1 MIIQSSRV
9 FINDEFLPKQIEII
23 DSKITRILPYNSE
36 PVDKDYGNNRIVPG
50 FIDVHTHGYKGY
62 DTNDATEDGL
72 KKWLI
77 DITSEGVCGL
87 CPTTITQSKEVLTN
101 AVKNVTNVYSKNPE
115 GAEILGIH
123 FEGPYISKEFK
134 GAQPEEYIVKPNVE
148 EFKEYQRN
156 ANGLI
161 KIITIAPEEDDNYE
175 LIKYCVDNNV
185 NVSLGHSA
193 ATYEEAQEAIK
204 LGATCFTHT
213 YNGMSRFNHRDNN
226 LVGAAL
232 GSDIFAEC
240 ICDSHHSTI
249 NSLRI
254 FFRCKGKNGIMMS
267 DGLMTK
273 GLPVGTKMLF
283 GGQEIEMRD
292 DDTCR
297 LTSTG
302 NFAGSILRINN
313 GLRILVEEVGVPFE
327 IALSSCT
334 SAPARYL
341 KIDDHKGYIKENY
354 DADIVVLDDAYN
366 VLNTYCRGKLYSY
379 EQ

>member
-1 MIIQSSRV
+1 MIIQSKRV
-9 FINDEFLPKQIEII
+9 FINDEFVAKQILIENG
-23 DSKITRILPYNSE
+23 KITDILPYNTE
-36 PVDKDYGNNRIVPG
+36 KVDKDFGDNRIVPG
-50 FIDVHTHGYKGY
+50 FIDVHCHGYQGY
-62 DTNDATEDGL
+62 DTNDATEQGL
-72 KKWLI
+72 KSWLKN
-77 DITSEGVCGL
+77 ITSEGVCGL

-101 AVKNVTNVYSKNPE
+101 AVKNVANVKKNNPE

-123 FEGPYISKEFK
+123 FEGPYISKEYK
-134 GAQPEEYIVKPNVE
+134 GAQPEQYIVKPNVE
-148 EFKEYQRN
+148 EFKEYQK
-156 ANGLI
+156 AADGLI
-161 KIITIAPEEDDNYE
+161 KIITVAPEEDDNYE
-175 LIKYCVDNNV
+175 LIKYCIDNNV

-193 ATYEEAQEAIK
+193 ATYDQALDAIK
-204 LGATCFTHT
+204 LGTSCFTHT

-232 GSDIFAEC
+232 GSDVFAEC
-240 ICDSHHSTI
+240 ICDGHHSTI

-283 GGQEIEMRD
+283 GGQEIEMKD

-313 GLRILVEEVGVPFE
+313 GLKILVEEVGVPFE

-341 KIDDHKGYIKENY
+341 KIDDRKGYIKQGY
-354 DADIVVLDDAYN
+354 DADIVVLNDNYD
-366 VLNTYCRGKLYSY
+366 VLDTFARGILYSY
-379 EQ
+379 E

>member
-1 MIIQSSRV
+1 MIIQSKRV
-9 FINDEFLPKQIEII
+9 FIDDKFEEKQIEIQ
-23 DSKITRILPYNSE
+23 DGKIVNIYPYNQE
-36 PVDKDYGNNRIVPG
+36 KVDKDFDNNRVVPG
-50 FIDVHTHGYKGY
+50 FIDVHCHGYGGY

-72 KKWLI
+72 KTWLKQV
-77 DITSEGVCGL
+77 TSEGVCGL
-87 CPTTITQSKEVLTN
+87 CPTTITQSKDVLSK
-101 AVKNVTNVYSKNPE
+101 AVENVANVYKQNPD

-134 GAQPEEYIVKPNVE
+134 GAQPEKYIVKPDIE
-148 EFKEYQRN
+148 EFKQYQQK

-161 KIITIAPEEDDNYE
+161 KIITVAPEEDNNDE
-175 LIKYCVDNNV
+175 FIKYCVANGV

-193 ATYEEAQEAIK
+193 ATYEQAMQAIQD
-204 LGATCFTHT
+204 GATCFTHT

-240 ICDSHHSTI
+240 ICDGHHSTL

-283 GGQEIEMRD
+283 GGQEIEMKP

-313 GLRILVEEVGVPFE
+313 GLRILVEDVKVPFE

-341 KIDDHKGYIKENY
+341 KIDDHKGYIKVGY
-354 DADIVVLDDAYN
+354 DADIVVLDDQYN
-366 VLNTYCRGKLYSY
+366 VLDTYCRGTLYSY
-379 EQ
+379 E

>member
-1 MIIQSSRV
+1 MIIQSNRV
-9 FINDEFLPKQIEII
+9 FINDEFVPKQIEINEG
-23 DSKITRILPYNSE
+23 KIINIYPYNQE
-36 PVDKDYGNNRIVPG
+36 KVDKDFGNNRIVPG
-50 FIDVHTHGYKGY
+50 FIDVHCHGYGGY
-62 DTNDATEDGL
+62 DTNDATVDGL
-72 KKWLI
+72 KKWLG
-77 DITSEGVCGL
+77 DVTSEGVCAL
-87 CPTTITQSKEVLTN
+87 CPTTITQSKQILTN
-101 AVKNVTNVYSKNPE
+101 AVKNVAKVKKLNPE

-123 FEGPYISKEFK
+123 FEGPYISKEYK

-148 EFKEYQRN
+148 EFKEYQR
-156 ANGLI
+156 AAEGLI
-161 KIITIAPEEDDNYE
+161 KIITIAPEEDDNFE
-175 LIKYCVDNNV
+175 LIKYCIANNV

-193 ATYEEAQEAIK
+193 ATYEQAQQAIK

-283 GGQEIEMRD
+283 GGQEIEMKE

-313 GLRILVEEVGVPFE
+313 GIKILVEEANVPIQ
-327 IALSSCT
+327 IAISSCT

-341 KIDDHKGYIKENY
+341 KIDDHKGYISQGY
-354 DADIVVLDDAYN
+354 DADIVVLDDSYN
-366 VLNTYCRGKLYSY
+366 VLDTYCRGVLYSY
-379 EQ
+379 E

>member
-1 MIIQSSRV
+1 MIIQSKKV
-9 FINDEFLPKQIEII
+9 FVDDEFIPRQIEIL
-23 DSKITRILPYNSE
+23 DSKITRILPYNQE
-36 PVDKDYGNNRIVPG
+36 KVDKDYGNNRIVPG
-50 FIDVHTHGYKGY
+50 FIDVHCHGYGGY

-72 KKWLI
+72 KKWLKNV
-77 DITSEGVCGL
+77 TSEGVCAL
-87 CPTTITQSKEVLTN
+87 CPTTITQSNEVLTN
-101 AVKNVTNVYSKNPE
+101 AVKNVAVVKKQNPE

-134 GAQPEEYIVKPNVE
+134 GAQPEQYIVKPDLQ
-148 EFKEYQRN
+148 EFKQYQKD
-156 ANGLI
+156 AEGLI
-161 KIITIAPEEDDNYE
+161 KIITIAPEEDENNQ
-175 LIKYCVDNNV
+175 LIKYCVETGV

-193 ATYEEAQEAIK
+193 ATYQQAQIAIQD
-204 LGATCFTHT
+204 GATCFTHT

-240 ICDSHHSTI
+240 ICDGHHSTI
-249 NSLRI
+249 NSLKI

-283 GGQEIEMRD
+283 GGQEIEMRP

-313 GLRILVEEVGVPFE
+313 GLRILVEEVKVPFE

-334 SAPARYL
+334 SAPARYMRV
-341 KIDDHKGYIKENY
+341 DDHKGYIKENY
-354 DADIVVLDDAYN
+354 DADIVVLDDEYN
-366 VLNTYCRGKLYSY
+366 VLATYARGIYYCY
-379 EQ
+379 E

>member
-1 MIIQSSRV
+1 MIIQSKKV
-9 FINDEFLPKQIEII
+9 FVDDEFIPRQIEIL
-23 DSKITRILPYNSE
+23 DSKITRILPYNQE
-36 PVDKDYGNNRIVPG
+36 KVDKDYGNNRIVPG
-50 FIDVHTHGYKGY
+50 FIDVHCHGYGGY

-72 KKWLI
+72 KKWLKNV
-77 DITSEGVCGL
+77 TSEGVCAL
-87 CPTTITQSKEVLTN
+87 CPTTITQSNEVLTN
-101 AVKNVTNVYSKNPE
+101 AVKNVAVVKKQNPE

-134 GAQPEEYIVKPNVE
+134 GAQPEQYIVKPDIQ
-148 EFKEYQRN
+148 EFKQYQKD
-156 ANGLI
+156 AEGLI
-161 KIITIAPEEDDNYE
+161 KIITIAPEEDENNQ
-175 LIKYCVDNNV
+175 LIKYCVETGV

-193 ATYEEAQEAIK
+193 ATYQQAQIAIQD
-204 LGATCFTHT
+204 GATCFTHT

-240 ICDSHHSTI
+240 ICDGHHSTI
-249 NSLRI
+249 NSLKI

-283 GGQEIEMRD
+283 GGQEIEMRP

-313 GLRILVEEVGVPFE
+313 GLRILVEEVKVPFE

-334 SAPARYL
+334 SAPARYMRV
-341 KIDDHKGYIKENY
+341 DDHKGYIKENY
-354 DADIVVLDDAYN
+354 DADIVVLDDEYN
-366 VLNTYCRGKLYSY
+366 VLATYARGIYYCY
-379 EQ
+379 E

>member
-1 MIIQSSRV
+1 MIIQSKRV
-9 FINDEFLPKQIEII
+9 FINDEFVEKQIEIV
-23 DSKITRILPYNSE
+23 DGKIQRILSYNQGN
-36 PVDKDYGNNRIVPG
+36 VDIDCDTNRIVPG
-50 FIDVHTHGYKGY
+50 FIDVHCHGYGGY
-62 DTNDATEDGL
+62 DTNDATEEGL
-72 KKWLI
+72 KAWLKNV
-77 DITSEGVCGL
+77 TSEGVCAL
-87 CPTTITQSKEVLTN
+87 CPTTITQSNEVLTN
-101 AVKNVTNVYSKNPE
+101 AVKNVAKVYSQKPE

-134 GAQPEEYIVKPNVE
+134 GAQPEEYIVKPNIE
-148 EFKEYQRN
+148 EFKQYQKD
-156 ANGLI
+156 AEGLI
-161 KIITIAPEEDDNYE
+161 KIITIAPEEDENNE
-175 LIKYCVDNNV
+175 LIKYCVSTGV
-185 NVSLGHSA
+185 NVSLGHSG
-193 ATYEEAQEAIK
+193 ATYSQAMDAI
-204 LGATCFTHT
+204 LNGATCFTHT

-283 GGQEIEMRD
+283 GGQEIEMKP

-313 GLRILVEEVGVPFE
+313 GLKILVEEAKVPFE
-327 IALSSCT
+327 IALASCT

-341 KIDDHKGYIKENY
+341 HIDDHKGYIKENY
-354 DADIVVLDDAYN
+354 DADIVVLDDSYN
-366 VLNTYCRGKLYSY
+366 VLKTFARGTLYSY
-379 EQ
+379 E

>member
-1 MIIQSSRV
+1 MIIQSKKV
-9 FINDEFLPKQIEII
+9 FIDDKFEERQIEVIGN
-23 DSKITRILPYNSE
+23 KITNIYPYNKE
-36 PVDKDYGNNRIVPG
+36 KVDIDYIDKRIVPG
-50 FIDVHTHGYKGY
+50 FIDVHCHGYGGY
-62 DTNDATEDGL
+62 DTNDATQDGM
-72 KKWLI
+72 KKWLT
-77 DITSEGVCGL
+77 DVTSEGVTAL
-87 CPTTITQSKEVLTN
+87 CPTTITQSNEVLTK
-101 AVKNVTNVYSKNPE
+101 AVKNVAAVKKQNPE

-134 GAQPEEYIVKPNVE
+134 GAQPEEYIVKPNIE
-148 EFKEYQRN
+148 EFKQYQKD
-156 ANGLI
+156 AKGLI
-161 KIITIAPEEDDNYE
+161 RIITIAPEEDDNYE
-175 LIKYCVDNNV
+175 LIKYCVANGV

-193 ATYEEAQEAIK
+193 ATYKQAQDAIE

-240 ICDSHHSTI
+240 ICDGHHSTF

-273 GLPVGTKMLF
+273 GLPVGTRMLF
-283 GGQEIEMRD
+283 GGQEIEMKD

-302 NFAGSILRINN
+302 NFAGSILRLNI
-313 GLRILVEEVGVPFE
+313 GLKNLVEEVGIPFE

-341 KIDDHKGYIKENY
+341 KIDNHKGYIKQGY
-354 DADIVVLDDAYN
+354 DADIVVLDDNYD
-366 VLNTYCRGKLYSY
+366 VLATFARGKLFNY
-379 EQ
+379 E

>member
-1 MIIQSSRV
+1 MIIQSKKV
-9 FINDEFLPKQIEII
+9 FVDDEFIPRQIEIL
-23 DSKITRILPYNSE
+23 DSKITRILPYNQE
-36 PVDKDYGNNRIVPG
+36 KVDKDYGNNRIVPG
-50 FIDVHTHGYKGY
+50 FIDVHCHGYGGY

-72 KKWLI
+72 KKWLKNV
-77 DITSEGVCGL
+77 TSEGVCAL
-87 CPTTITQSKEVLTN
+87 CPTTITQSNEVLTS
-101 AVKNVTNVYSKNPE
+101 AVKNVAVVKKQNPE

-134 GAQPEEYIVKPNVE
+134 GAQPEQYIVKPDLQ
-148 EFKEYQRN
+148 EFKQYQKD
-156 ANGLI
+156 AEGLI
-161 KIITIAPEEDDNYE
+161 KIITIAPEEDENNQ
-175 LIKYCVDNNV
+175 LIKYCVETGV

-193 ATYEEAQEAIK
+193 ATYQQAQIAIQN
-204 LGATCFTHT
+204 GATCFTHT

-240 ICDSHHSTI
+240 ICDGHHSTI
-249 NSLRI
+249 NSLKI

-283 GGQEIEMRD
+283 GGQEIEMRP

-313 GLRILVEEVGVPFE
+313 GLRILVEEVKVPFE

-334 SAPARYL
+334 SAPARYMRV
-341 KIDDHKGYIKENY
+341 DDHKGYIKENY
-354 DADIVVLDDAYN
+354 DADIVVLDDEYN
-366 VLNTYCRGKLYSY
+366 VLATYARGIYYCY
-379 EQ
+379 E

>member
-1 MIIQSSRV
+1 MIIQSKRV
-9 FINDEFLPKQIEII
+9 FINDEFVEKQIEII
-23 DSKITRILPYNSE
+23 NNKIARILPYNQE
-36 PVDKDYGNNRIVPG
+36 KVDKDYGNNRIVPG
-50 FIDVHTHGYKGY
+50 FIDVHCHGYGGY
-62 DTNDATEDGL
+62 DTNDATENGL
-72 KKWLI
+72 KEWLKNV
-77 DITSEGVCGL
+77 TSEGVCAL
-87 CPTTITQSKEVLTN
+87 CPTTITQSNSVLTKAIKN
-101 AVKNVTNVYSKNPE
+101 VAAVKKQNPE

-134 GAQPEEYIVKPNVE
+134 GAQPEQYIVKPNIE
-148 EFKEYQRN
+148 EFKQYQKD
-156 ANGLI
+156 ADGLI
-161 KIITIAPEEDDNYE
+161 KIITTAPEEDDNNE
-175 LIKYCVDNNV
+175 LIKYCAKTGV

-193 ATYEEAQEAIK
+193 ATYEEAQEAIRD
-204 LGATCFTHT
+204 GATCFTHT

-283 GGQEIEMRD
+283 GGQEIEMKP

-313 GLRILVEEVGVPFE
+313 GLKILTEEVKIPFE

-334 SAPARYL
+334 SAPARYMHV
-341 KIDDHKGYIKENY
+341 DDHKGYLKENY
-354 DADIVVLDDAYN
+354 DADIVVLDDDYN
-366 VLNTYCRGKLYSY
+366 VLSTFARGILYCY
-379 EQ
+379 E

>member
-1 MIIQSSRV
+1 MIIQSKRV
-9 FINDEFLPKQIEII
+9 FIDDQFAEKQIEIQ
-23 DSKITRILPYNSE
+23 DGKIINIYPYNQE
-36 PVDKDYGNNRIVPG
+36 KVDTDFGNNRIVPG
-50 FIDVHTHGYKGY
+50 FIDVHCHGYGGY
-62 DTNDATEDGL
+62 DTNDATQEGL
-72 KKWLI
+72 KTWLKNV
-77 DITSEGVCGL
+77 TSEGVTAL
-87 CPTTITQSKEVLTN
+87 CPTTITQSNEVLTN
-101 AVKNVTNVYSKNPE
+101 AVKNVAAVKKLNPE

-134 GAQPEEYIVKPNVE
+134 GAQPEEYIVKPNIE
-148 EFKEYQRN
+148 EFKQYQKD
-156 ANGLI
+156 AEGLI

-175 LIKYCVDNNV
+175 LIKYCIANGV

-193 ATYEEAQEAIK
+193 ATYEQAMQAIE

-232 GSDIFAEC
+232 GSDVFAEC
-240 ICDSHHSTI
+240 ICDCHHSTV

-283 GGQEIEMRD
+283 GGQEIEMKP

-297 LTSTG
+297 LVSTG
-302 NFAGSILRINN
+302 NFAGSILRLNV
-313 GLRILVEEVGVPFE
+313 GLKNLVEEVGVPFN

-341 KIDDHKGYIKENY
+341 KIDDHKGYIKNGY
-354 DADIVVLDDAYN
+354 DADIVVLNDNYD
-366 VLNTYCRGKLYSY
+366 VLDTFARGILYSY
-379 EQ
+379 E

>member
-1 MIIQSSRV
+1 MIIQSKKV
-9 FINDEFLPKQIEII
+9 FIDDGFVEKQIEII
-23 DSKITRILPYNSE
+23 DNKINNIYPYNTKK
-36 PVDKDYGNNRIVPG
+36 VDIDYTNKRVVPG
-50 FIDVHTHGYKGY
+50 FIDVHCHGYGGY
-62 DTNDATEDGL
+62 DTNDATQDGL
-72 KKWLI
+72 KKWLKNV
-77 DITSEGVCGL
+77 TSEGVTAL
-87 CPTTITQSKEVLTN
+87 CPTTITQSNDVLTKAVRN
-101 AVKNVTNVYSKNPE
+101 VAAVKKQNPD

-134 GAQPEEYIVKPNVE
+134 GAQPEEYIVKPNIE
-148 EFKEYQRN
+148 QFKQYQKD
-156 ANGLI
+156 AEGLI
-161 KIITIAPEEDDNYE
+161 KIITIAPEEDENYE
-175 LIKYCVDNNV
+175 LIKHCIANGV

-193 ATYEEAQEAIK
+193 ATYKQAQEAIK

-240 ICDSHHSTI
+240 ICDGHHSTF

-283 GGQEIEMRD
+283 GGQVIEMKD

-302 NFAGSILRINN
+302 NFAGSILRLNV
-313 GLRILVEEVGVPFE
+313 GLKNLVEEVGVPFE

-341 KIDDHKGYIKENY
+341 KIDDHKGYIKQGY
-354 DADIVVLDDAYN
+354 DADIVVLDDNYD
-366 VLNTYCRGKLYSY
+366 VLTTFARGKLFNY
-379 EQ
+379 E

>member
-1 MIIQSSRV
+1 MIIQSKRV
-9 FINDEFLPKQIEII
+9 FIDDKFVERQIEIV
-23 DSKITRILPYNSE
+23 DKKIKRILPYNQE
-36 PVDKDYGNNRIVPG
+36 KVDVDYGSNRIVPG
-50 FIDVHTHGYKGY
+50 FIDVHCHGYGGY
-62 DTNDATEDGL
+62 DTNDATVDGL
-72 KKWLI
+72 KDWLQNV
-77 DITSEGVCGL
+77 TSEGVCAL

-101 AVKNVTNVYSKNPE
+101 AVKNIACVKKQNPE
-115 GAEILGIH
+115 GAEIIGIH

-148 EFKEYQRN
+148 EFKEYQK
-156 ANGLI
+156 AAEGLI
-161 KIITIAPEEDDNYE
+161 KIITVAPEEDSNYE
-175 LIKYCVDNNV
+175 LIKYCVANNV

-193 ATYEEAQEAIK
+193 ATYKQAQEAIK

-240 ICDSHHSTI
+240 ICDGHHSTI
-249 NSLRI
+249 NSLKI

-283 GGQEIEMRD
+283 GGQEIEMKE

-313 GLRILVEEVGVPFE
+313 GLKILVEEVNVPFE

-341 KIDDHKGYIKENY
+341 KIDNRKGYLKEGY
-354 DADIVVLDDAYN
+354 DADIVILDDSYN

-379 EQ
+379 E

>member
-1 MIIQSSRV
+1 MIIQSKRV
-9 FINDEFLPKQIEII
+9 YLASTFTPAQIEING
-23 DSKITRILPYNSE
+23 DKIVSIYPYGTKKVN
-36 PVDKDYGNNRIVPG
+36 KDYGDKRIVPG
-50 FIDVHTHGYKGY
+50 FYDVHTHGYHGY
-62 DTNDATEDGL
+62 DTTAGGEKGL
-72 KKWLI
+72 KKWIKDLPF
-77 DITSEGVCGL
+77 EGVCGF
-87 CPTTITQSKEVLTN
+87 CPTTLTQSHKTLKKAVTEVAKVKKTN
-101 AVKNVTNVYSKNPE
+101 PK

-134 GAQPEEYIVKPNVE
+134 GAQPEEYIVKPDIE
-148 EFKEYQRN
+148 EFKQYQQK

-161 KIITIAPEEDDNYE
+161 KIITVAPEEDNDDE
-175 LIKYCVDNNV
+175 FIKYCVANGV

-193 ATYEEAQEAIK
+193 ATYEQAMQAIQD
-204 LGATCFTHT
+204 GATCFTHT

-240 ICDSHHSTI
+240 ICDGHHSTL

-283 GGQEIEMRD
+283 GGQEIEMKP

-313 GLRILVEEVGVPFE
+313 GLRILVEDVKVPFE

-341 KIDDHKGYIKENY
+341 KIDDRKGYIKVGY
-354 DADIVVLDDAYN
+354 DADIVVLDDQYN
-366 VLNTYCRGKLYSY
+366 VLDTYCRGTLYSY
-379 EQ
+379 E

>member
-1 MIIQSSRV
+1 MIIQSRKV
-9 FINDEFLPKQIEII
+9 YIDDKFVEAQIEIKEDKIINIYAYNYKKVDI
-23 DSKITRILPYNSE
+23 DFK
-36 PVDKDYGNNRIVPG
+36 DKRIVPG
-50 FIDVHTHGYKGY
+50 FIDVHCHGYGGF
-62 DTNDATEDGL
+62 DTNDATEEGL
-72 KKWLI
+72 KSWLKNV
-77 DITSEGVCGL
+77 TSEGVTAL
-87 CPTTITQSKEVLTN
+87 CPTTITQSKQVLTN
-101 AVKNVTNVYSKNPE
+101 ALRNVAVVKKQNPE
-115 GAEILGIH
+115 GAQILGVH
-123 FEGPYISKEFK
+123 LEGPYISKEYK

-148 EFKEYQRN
+148 EFKEYQEN
-156 ANGLI
+156 AEGLI

-175 LIKYCVDNNV
+175 LIRYCVSHDV

-193 ATYEEAQEAIK
+193 ATYEVAQEAIK
-204 LGATCFTHT
+204 LGATSFTHT
-213 YNGMSRFNHRDNN
+213 YNGMSRFNHRENN

-232 GSDIFAEC
+232 GSDVFAEC
-240 ICDSHHSTI
+240 ICDGHHSTL

-283 GGQEIEMRD
+283 GGQEIEMKP

-313 GLRILVEEVGVPFE
+313 GLRILVEEVKVPFE

-341 KIDDHKGYIKENY
+341 HVDDHKAYIRKGY
-354 DADIVVLDDAYN
+354 DADIVVLDDDYSVITTFA
-366 VLNTYCRGKLYSY
+366 RGKQYLY
-379 EQ
+379 E

>member
-1 MIIQSSRV
+1 MIIQSKRV
-9 FINDEFLPKQIEII
+9 FIDDQFVEKQIEIQDGKIVNIYPYGQEKVDI
-23 DSKITRILPYNSE
+23 DF
-36 PVDKDYGNNRIVPG
+36 DNNRIVPG
-50 FIDVHTHGYKGY
+50 FIDVHCHGYGGY
-62 DTNDATEDGL
+62 DTNDATQEGL
-72 KKWLI
+72 KTWLKNV
-77 DITSEGVCGL
+77 TSEGVTAL
-87 CPTTITQSKEVLTN
+87 CPTTITQSNEVLTN
-101 AVKNVTNVYSKNPE
+101 AVKNVTAVKKLNPE

-134 GAQPEEYIVKPNVE
+134 GAQPEEYIVKPNIE
-148 EFKEYQRN
+148 EFKQYQKD
-156 ANGLI
+156 AEGLI

-175 LIKYCVDNNV
+175 LIKYCIANSV

-193 ATYEEAQEAIK
+193 ATYEQAMQAIE

-240 ICDSHHSTI
+240 ICDCHHSTV

-283 GGQEIEMRD
+283 GGQEIEMKP

-297 LTSTG
+297 LVSTG
-302 NFAGSILRINN
+302 NFAGSILRLNV
-313 GLRILVEEVGVPFE
+313 GLKNLVEEVGVPFN

-341 KIDDHKGYIKENY
+341 KIYDHKGYIKNGY
-354 DADIVVLDDAYN
+354 DADIVVLNDNYD
-366 VLNTYCRGKLYSY
+366 VLDTFARGILYSY
-379 EQ
+379 E

>member
-1 MIIQSSRV
+1 MIIQSKRV
-9 FINDEFLPKQIEII
+9 YLNDEFVPRQIQIE
-23 DSKITRILPYNSE
+23 DGKIVDLLPYNAKV
-36 PVDKDYGNNRIVPG
+36 VDKDFTDKRIVPG
-50 FIDVHTHGYKGY
+50 FIDVHCHGYGGF
-62 DTNDATEDGL
+62 DTNDANEQGL
-72 KKWLI
+72 KTWLI
-77 DITSEGVCGL
+77 NVTSEGVCGL
-87 CPTTITQSKEVLTN
+87 CPTTITQSNEVLTK
-101 AVKNVTNVYSKNPE
+101 AVKNVATVKKQNPE

-148 EFKEYQRN
+148 EFKKYQQD
-156 ANGLI
+156 AQGLI
-161 KIITIAPEEDDNYE
+161 KIITIAPEEDNNYE
-175 LIKYCVDNNV
+175 LIKYCVTNNV

-193 ATYEEAQEAIK
+193 ASYEVAQQAIS
-204 LGATCFTHT
+204 LGATGFTHT

-240 ICDSHHSTI
+240 ICDLHHSTP
-249 NSLRI
+249 NSVGI

-283 GGQEIEMRD
+283 GGQEIEMRN

-302 NFAGSILRINN
+302 NFAGSILRLNV
-313 GLRILVEEVGVPFE
+313 GLKNLVEEVKVPFD
-327 IALSSCT
+327 IAISSIT

-341 KIDDHKGYIKENY
+341 HIDDHKGYIKKDY
-354 DADIVVLDDAYN
+354 DADIVVLDDDYK
-366 VLNTYCRGKLYSY
+366 VLATFARGKSYSY
-379 EQ
+379 E